1 MGGSAGRLQ
10 EEKKL
15 NSVVFLTA
23 KMADCCEDILFKFAN
38 NLWSGTDKN
47 AALAER
53 EKYEAARKKYNIAFH
68 KHMNFCAAESY
79 YEPGSY
85 IVGNLENPVHKN
97 PVFSEFFQPCDQ
109 QKLWQNVVEKMVIA
123 GLTSLVPQAGSGLVE
138 QARLAESVGSSQER
152 LEDRI
157 RYCLAGL
164 AGMASKGMGS
174 LTDLAN
180 LADGIV
186 SKKTECEEKDQDTF

>member
-1 MGGSAGRLQ
+1 
-10 EEKKL
+10 
-15 NSVVFLTA
+15 
-23 KMADCCEDILFKFAN
+23 MADCCEDILFKCAN
-38 NLWSGTDKN
+38 SLWSGTDKN

-53 EKYEAARKKYNIAFH
+53 EKYDAARKQFNIAFH
-68 KHMNFCAAESY
+68 KHMNFCVAKSCY
-79 YEPGSY
+79 DGGSY
-85 IVGNLENPVHKN
+85 LVSSFDSSELKT
-97 PVFSEFFQPCDQ
+97 PVFSDFFQPCDQ

-123 GLTSLVPQAGSGLVE
+123 GLTSLVPQAGNGLEE

-157 RYCLAGL
+157 RFCLAGL
-164 AGMASKGMGS
+164 ASTGLAS

-180 LADGIV
+180 LAGGIV